1 MGGLRKA
8 CGGLYDR
15 HLEGLTRKGD
25 PMILKA
31 MAAPLVLANMVAMG
45 AFTAGAVAGTAG
57 VIGLW
62 ALRKRMADRKM
73 EMSASDPLP
82 VE

>member
-1 MGGLRKA
+1 
-8 CGGLYDR
+8 
-15 HLEGLTRKGD
+15 
-25 PMILKA
+25 MILKA

-57 VIGLW
+57 MIGLY

-73 EMSASDPLP
+73 ETSVEDPLP
-82 VE
+82 AE